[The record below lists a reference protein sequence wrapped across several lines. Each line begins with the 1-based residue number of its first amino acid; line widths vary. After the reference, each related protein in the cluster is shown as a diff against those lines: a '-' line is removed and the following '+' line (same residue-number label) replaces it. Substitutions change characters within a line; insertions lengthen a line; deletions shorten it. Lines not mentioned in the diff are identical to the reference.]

1 MFTKEEEEKRKK
13 EKELEMLKNQI
24 EDSKMREDEAKRA
37 VNTVFMTSLPLKANE
52 KDIYNF
58 LKVA

>member
-1 MFTKEEEEKRKK
+1 
-13 EKELEMLKNQI
+13 MLKNQI

>member
-1 MFTKEEEEKRKK
+1 
-13 EKELEMLKNQI
+13 MLKTQI

-52 KDIYNF
+52 KDIYTF
-58 LKVA
+58 LKVKLTRKTM